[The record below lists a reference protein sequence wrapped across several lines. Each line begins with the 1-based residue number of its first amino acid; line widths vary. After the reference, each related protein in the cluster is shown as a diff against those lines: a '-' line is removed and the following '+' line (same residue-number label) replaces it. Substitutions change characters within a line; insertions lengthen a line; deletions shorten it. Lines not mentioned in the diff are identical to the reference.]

1 MTQVKATVVGSI
13 ELQKNLKNISTK
25 GRELIAHAVF
35 KSVADVE
42 KEAKQ
47 SIQRGA
53 KAGVVYRRYNPR
65 REHRSSAPG
74 QPPAS
79 DTGFLVNNIK
89 RQIDNDKMGGQ
100 IASRAFYSKFL
111 EFGTV
116 KMLPRPFMFPA
127 LEKHRAKIIQ
137 RINKA
142 IKAAGQKSQTR
153 GSR

>member
-13 ELQKNLKNISTK
+13 ELEKNLKNISTK
-25 GRELIAHAVF
+25 GKELIAHAVF

-53 KAGVVYRRYNPR
+53 KAGVVYKRYNPR
-65 REHRSSAPG
+65 RTHKASAPG

-79 DTGFLVNNIK
+79 DTGFLVSNIK
-89 RQIDNDKMGGQ
+89 RFIDGDGLGGEVR
-100 IASRAFYSKFL
+100 SRAFYSKFL
-111 EFGTV
+111 EFGTS

-127 LEKHRAKIIQ
+127 LEKNRQKIIT
-137 RINKA
+137 RIKKA
-142 IKAAGQKSQTR
+142 VKTANARSSK
-153 GSR
+153 